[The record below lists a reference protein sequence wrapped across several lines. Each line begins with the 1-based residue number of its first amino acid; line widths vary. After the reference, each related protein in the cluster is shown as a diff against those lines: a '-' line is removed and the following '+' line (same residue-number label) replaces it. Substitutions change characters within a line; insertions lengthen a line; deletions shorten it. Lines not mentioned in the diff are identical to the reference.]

1 MVCFDSARNGLN
13 TCDCPILKNLGF
25 KIEKRT
31 PSDTPPRE
39 AASHVVT
46 ETPPSHGSTPY
57 LALAPA
63 PAPPADSHQGST
75 VVPGMFLAATKTR
88 YDSEDKFDYKGKSE
102 GVVYTVDKSKNT
114 NFAYLPASCSH
125 TTLDPIPTHHSAKKM
140 WVLIPADAIFTTKMG
155 GLNIS
160 DKRLLSKPVSTASRT
175 AQDP

>member
-1 MVCFDSARNGLN
+1 
-13 TCDCPILKNLGF
+13 LGF

-102 GVVYTVDKSKNT
+102 EGWCTLWISLRT
-114 NFAYLPASCSH
+114 PILHICQPPA
-125 TTLDPIPTHHSAKKM
+125 PIQ
-140 WVLIPADAIFTTKMG
+140 L
-155 GLNIS
+155 
-160 DKRLLSKPVSTASRT
+160 
-175 AQDP
+175 